1 MSRAGPETLT
11 VHVPFTL
18 RKRGGRKLME
28 MPDGASTPRQNVD
41 NTMIK
46 ALARAFRWERML
58 ESGEFT
64 TIAELAAKE
73 GLAVSYLARVLRLVQ
88 LAPEIVEAIVA
99 GRQPSEMTLAALLEP
114 FPAVWENQLSLFNCI
129 A

>member
-1 MSRAGPETLT
+1 MSRMIPETLT
-11 VHVPFTL
+11 VYVPFRI
-18 RKRGGRKLME
+18 RKRGGRKVMV
-28 MPDGASTPRQNVD
+28 MPSETSAARQTVD
-41 NTMIK
+41 NTMVK
-46 ALARAFRWERML
+46 ALARAFRWKRML

>member
-1 MSRAGPETLT
+1 MNRMTPQTLT
-11 VHVPFTL
+11 VHVPF
-18 RKRGGRKLME
+18 RIKKRGGRKVMV
-28 MPDGASTPRQNVD
+28 MPSETSAARQTVD
-41 NTMIK
+41 NTMVK
-46 ALARAFRWERML
+46 ALARAFRWKRML
-58 ESGEFT
+58 ESGDFT

-114 FPAVWENQLSLFNCI
+114 FPAVWENQ
-129 A
+129 

>member
-28 MPDGASTPRQNVD
+28 MPDGASTPRQNFD

-46 ALARAFRWERML
+46 ALARAFRWKRML

-114 FPAVWENQLSLFNCI
+114 FPAVWENQLSFFNCI

>member
-1 MSRAGPETLT
+1 MSRAAPETFT

-18 RKRGGRKLME
+18 RQRGGRKVMLMQE
-28 MPDGASTPRQNVD
+28 GTLDQRPHVD
-41 NTMIK
+41 NTMVK
-46 ALARAFRWERML
+46 ALARAFRWKRML
-58 ESGEFT
+58 DSGEFT

-99 GRQPSEMTLAALLEP
+99 GTQPSGMTLAHLLEP
-114 FPAVWENQLSLFNCI
+114 FPAGWENQLGIFSCS

>member
-18 RKRGGRKLME
+18 RQRGGRKVMV
-28 MPDGASTPRQNVD
+28 MPDGVPDPRPQVD
-41 NTMIK
+41 NTMVK
-46 ALARAFRWERML
+46 ALARAFRWKRML

-73 GLAVSYLARVLRLVQ
+73 GLAVSYLARVLRLVL
-88 LAPEIVEAIVA
+88 LAPDIVETIVA

-129 A
+129 V

>member
-18 RKRGGRKLME
+18 RQRGGRKVMV
-28 MPDGASTPRQNVD
+28 MPAGTPDTRPQVD
-41 NTMIK
+41 NTMVK
-46 ALARAFRWERML
+46 ALARAFRWKRML

-73 GLAVSYLARVLRLVQ
+73 GLAVSYLARVLRLVL
-88 LAPEIVEAIVA
+88 LAPDIVETIVA

>member
-1 MSRAGPETLT
+1 MNRMTPQTLT
-11 VHVPFTL
+11 VHVPF
-18 RKRGGRKLME
+18 RIKKRGGRKVMV
-28 MPDGASTPRQNVD
+28 MPSETSAARQTVD
-41 NTMIK
+41 NTMVK
-46 ALARAFRWERML
+46 ALARAFRWKRML
-58 ESGEFT
+58 ESGDFT

-114 FPAVWENQLSLFNCI
+114 FPAVWENQLGIFICS